1 MATSSSRG
9 RKVAGAIF
17 LALLLGGAGIAWMER
32 SALLS
37 WVFVHGLARANDV
50 NRDRWVERVA
60 GLGDAVVPELV
71 DMLGDSR
78 SSACDNARAAIVRM
92 TSDGPS
98 VEARRFLL
106 ASRFARGWA
115 GLSEPGKVCALEVAA
130 AWFRGEPAP
139 TPEVASAC
147 SRLLAVAARDEHAD
161 TQRSALSFCAA
172 LLSRPGCI
180 EAVSPGR
187 ALARACLSHTDPATR
202 VLAIRLA
209 LYPGMDLLE
218 DIVPLLGDP
227 SVEVR
232 RATVVVVG
240 PAEQAVRDEA
250 LLPCLHDPDSE
261 VRRLSELALRGRG
274 LRPEHVKLG
283 RTLTDPDP
291 TVRLQVLDLLRRT
304 PDLDAGIWLRR
315 LSHDPS
321 PAVRAAAMRAM
332 CQQSS
337 VDLTDRIDQMARNDP
352 SPTVC
357 LLARYYLKSAR
368 AASEEH

>member
-1 MATSSSRG
+1 MATNSSRG
-9 RKVAGAIF
+9 RKVAVAIF
-17 LALLLGGAGIAWMER
+17 LALFLGGAGIAWTER
-32 SALLS
+32 STLLC
-37 WVFVHGLARANDV
+37 WLFVHGLARANDA

-60 GLGDAVVPELV
+60 GLGDVVVPELV
-71 DMLGDSR
+71 EILSDQR
-78 SSACDNARAAIVRM
+78 PVACGNARAAMLRM
-92 TSDGPS
+92 TCDGPT
-98 VEARRFLL
+98 EPRRFQL
-106 ASRFARGWA
+106 ATRLARGWD
-115 GLSEPGKVCALEVAA
+115 GFSEPGKVCALEVAST
-130 AWFRGEPAP
+130 WLRGESASG
-139 TPEVASAC
+139 PEVMSAC
-147 SRLLAVAARDEHAD
+147 ARLLAAAAHDDVAE

-172 LLSRPGCI
+172 LLARPNGI

-187 ALARACLSHTDPATR
+187 ALARACLGHADPATR
-202 VLAIRLA
+202 VLAVRLA

-218 DIVPLLGDP
+218 DIVPLLADP
-227 SVEVR
+227 SAEVR
-232 RATVVVVG
+232 RAAVLVVG

-250 LLPCLHDPDSE
+250 LLPCLHDPDTE

-304 PDLDAGIWLRR
+304 PELDAGIWLRR

-332 CQQSS
+332 CQQTT
-337 VDLTDRIDQMARNDP
+337 VDLTDRIDQMARDDP

-357 LLARYYLKSAR
+357 LLARYYLKTTR
-368 AASEEH
+368 AAGEEH

>member
-1 MATSSSRG
+1 M
-9 RKVAGAIF
+9 F
-17 LALLLGGAGIAWMER
+17 LALLLGGAAIAWTER

-37 WVFVHGLARANDV
+37 WLFVRGLARANDG

-60 GLGDAVVPELV
+60 GLGDEVVPELLGL
-71 DMLGDSR
+71 LGDNRPSACANAGAALTR
-78 SSACDNARAAIVRM
+78 LTSEGSSAE
-92 TSDGPS
+92 P
-98 VEARRFLL
+98 RRFAL
-106 ASRFARGWA
+106 AGRFARDWDGFS
-115 GLSEPGKVCALEVAA
+115 GPGRVCALEVAA

-139 TPEVASAC
+139 GPEVTSAC
-147 SRLLAVAARDEHAD
+147 ARLIAAATRDDHAD
-161 TQRSALSFCAA
+161 VQRFALSFCAT
-172 LLSRPGCI
+172 LLSRPAGV

-187 ALARACLSHTDPATR
+187 ALARLCLGHADAATR

-218 DIVPLLGDP
+218 DIVPLLADP
-227 SVEVR
+227 SVDVR
-232 RATVVVVG
+232 RAAVVVVG

-250 LLPCLHDPDSE
+250 LLPCLHDPDAE

-304 PDLDAGIWLRR
+304 PELDAGIWLRR

-332 CQQSS
+332 SQQSS

-357 LLARYYLKSAR
+357 LLARYYLKTAR
-368 AASEEH
+368 GSGEEH